1 MLAKIQYYLITAV
14 VLIVIAVITV
24 LYIKSLKSDIEAE
37 KSLRIV
43 AEQQVEIQKKT
54 IQDLNDSIK
63 RNKEALD
70 SANQQIQQFRD
81 DAEKEQ
87 LDIENR
93 DYDKEASEDTKKLEE
108 DINKQFNQIYTDIRD
123 ASR

>member
-1 MLAKIQYYLITAV
+1 MLAKIQYYLITAA
-14 VLIVIAVITV
+14 VLLVIAVITV
-24 LYIKSLKSDIEAE
+24 LYIKSLKSDLEAE
-37 KSLRIV
+37 KSLRAV
-43 AEQQVEIQKKT
+43 AEQQVEIQNKT